1 LAEPLP
7 APVPPDPQPHVAHIS
22 RELAVLLAA
31 VVSYGFAHST
41 YFLLPKYLE
50 LELHA
55 NPAQIGWYAAATWI
69 VTVGLAGIAG
79 AWIDRR
85 GRRPFAFAGAAL
97 LAVTCAGFLF
107 VKELGPLLLLLRLL
121 HGVSFTFF
129 FVATQTLAAD
139 IAAPEHLGRTIGY
152 YGSAFVFT
160 NAAAPSAAEWLAERA
175 GWPSVFLATTVL
187 AVFALAMLVPVH
199 ERRPPPSADGAPV
212 PGVLDALFRP
222 GFLRLM
228 SVAALAGV
236 AFAAAFTFNQPFA
249 LSLGIKRVSDF
260 FVAYSITAVIVR
272 GPFGSWADRAGRLRV
287 TRYALVVY
295 AIASFASIQL
305 ESLGLVVT
313 GVLFGI
319 AHGLFYPALNAAS
332 LEGAGAELR
341 AKLTGLFNAGFNAG
355 FSLGAL
361 GLGFVA
367 LHYGYAH
374 VFALAGVCCVA
385 ALGLV
390 PRARQTETPWS
401 RSEPEQ

>member
-1 LAEPLP
+1 M
-7 APVPPDPQPHVAHIS
+7 
-22 RELAVLLAA
+22 LLAA

-55 NPAQIGWYAAATWI
+55 NPAEIGLYTSATWI
-69 VTVGLAGIAG
+69 VTVLFAGLAGK
-79 AWIDRR
+79 WIDKR

-107 VKELGPLLLLLRLL
+107 VKQLGPLLFALRLV
-121 HGVSFTFF
+121 HGLSFTFF

-139 IAAPEHLGRTIGY
+139 VAPPEHLGRTIGY

-160 NAAAPSAAEWLAERA
+160 NAAAPAAAEWLAARA
-175 GWPSVFLATTVL
+175 GWHWVFFATTVL
-187 AVFALAMLVPVH
+187 AVLSLAVLLPVH
-199 ERRPPPSADGAPV
+199 ERRPPPSPDGALV
-212 PGVLDALFRP
+212 PGVRATLRRP
-222 GFLRLM
+222 GFARLM
-228 SVAALAGV
+228 TVAALTGV
-236 AFAAAFTFNQPFA
+236 AFGAAFTFSQPFA
-249 LSLGIKRVSDF
+249 LSLGITRVSDF

-287 TRYALVVY
+287 TSFALAAYAV
-295 AIASFASIQL
+295 ASFASIEL

-313 GVLFGI
+313 GVAFGF

-355 FSLGAL
+355 FSVGAL
-361 GLGFVA
+361 GLGYVA
-367 LHYGYAH
+367 LRLGYAH
-374 VFALAGVCCVA
+374 VFALAGVCSLA

-390 PRARQTETPWS
+390 PRAPRREAEWS
-401 RSEPEQ
+401 GSSSER

>member
-1 LAEPLP
+1 M
-7 APVPPDPQPHVAHIS
+7 
-22 RELAVLLAA
+22 LLAA
-31 VVSYGFAHST
+31 VVCYGFAHST

-55 NPAQIGWYAAATWI
+55 NPAEIGVYASATWF
-69 VTVGLAGIAG
+69 VTVAFAGLAG

-97 LAVTCAGFLF
+97 LTVTCVGFLF
-107 VKELGPLLLLLRLL
+107 VRELGPLLFALRLV

-160 NAAAPSAAEWLAERA
+160 NAAAPATAEWLAARA
-175 GWPSVFLATTVL
+175 GWPSVFLATAVL
-187 AVFALAMLVPVH
+187 AVLSLALILPVH
-199 ERRPPPSADGAPV
+199 DRRPPQGPDGAPV
-212 PGVLDALFRP
+212 PGVRDALFRP
-222 GFLRLM
+222 GFPRLM
-228 SVAALAGV
+228 AVAALAGV
-236 AFAAAFTFNQPFA
+236 AFAAAFTFSQPFA
-249 LSLGIKRVSDF
+249 LSLGIARVSDF

-295 AIASFASIQL
+295 AIAAFAAIEL
-305 ESLGLVVT
+305 ESLGLVAT
-313 GVLFGI
+313 GVLFGV

-355 FSLGAL
+355 FSFGAL
-361 GLGFVA
+361 GLGYVA
-367 LHYGYAH
+367 LHFGYAH
-374 VFALAGVCCVA
+374 VFALAGVCSLA

-390 PRARQTETPWS
+390 PRAPRREAEWS
-401 RSEPEQ
+401 GSTSER